1 MPSISLDEEE
11 YRRKAYGAWLG
22 KNVGGTLGEPVEGRK
37 ERLDLSFYP
46 ELPAEFDTTD
56 IAHYPDS
63 TDDGEATPLAN
74 DDLDL
79 QLVWLHALEQ
89 HGVDLTAADLGREWV
104 DHVFF
109 PYNEYRYA
117 LANLRRG
124 IDPPVSGR
132 FNNGFYN
139 DSMGAPIRSEVWAL
153 VAPAAPGVAAA
164 YAYEDAIVDHA
175 GGEGVHGAV
184 FNAALESAAF
194 VEDDPHRLIEVGLSY
209 VPDDCRVARAVR
221 DVVGWHR
228 AGHDWETTRGLV
240 LDEYGHPDMT
250 NAPQNLAFV
259 VLGWLYGEGFG
270 DALLKCVNCGYDTD
284 SSGATLGSVLGILG
298 GRDGIP
304 DRWVEPVGHSVVTRP
319 QVKGFPEPEDL
330 GELTDRTLAMAR
342 EVIAVRDLPVS
353 IERDASTVVPAG
365 AVESFPEAERGPA
378 RPLRERDRDPSTVTV
393 PLPRGSRVDP
403 NLLVSVTFGGGD
415 PAIARH
421 ASRDLRVSVENTSGE
436 PQRGDL
442 ALDVP
447 DGWSGPEPRSYALGP
462 GDRLSWDV
470 TVRAD
475 GSIEPSNE
483 LTLRV
488 RRTHD
493 GSPWATRTVD
503 LALVAATHWRV
514 AGPDTDETAVAFP
527 GNRLVVSDALGTDE
541 PGRYTARTTL
551 RLPRERTVQ
560 LEVRSSA
567 AVVAS
572 LDGETFIDRAARDE
586 PDMLATDL
594 DHHSEDGGR
603 RLAAGDHELEVG
615 FDHDGDGPL
624 AAYVV
629 PSATGRTTS
638 PGGYYFLT
646 DVLFADP
653 DEPAADP

>member
-1 MPSISLDEEE
+1 MSSIRLSEEE
-11 YRRKAYGAWLG
+11 YYRKAYGAWLG

-37 ERLDLSFYP
+37 EQLDLSFYP
-46 ELPAEFDTTD
+46 ELPAEFDTSD
-56 IAHYPDS
+56 IDHYPDS
-63 TDDGEATPLAN
+63 TDDGEPTPLAN

-89 HGVDLTAADLGREWV
+89 YGADLTATDLGREWV

-132 FNNGFYN
+132 FNNDFYN
-139 DSMGAPIRSEVWAL
+139 DCMGAPIRSEVWAL

-164 YAYEDAIVDHA
+164 YAHEDAVVDHA
-175 GGEGVHGAV
+175 GGEGVYGEM

-194 VEDDPHRLIEVGLSY
+194 VEDDPHRLVEVGLSY
-209 VPDDCRVARAVR
+209 VPDDCRVARAVS
-221 DVVGWHR
+221 DVVDWHR
-228 AGHDWETTRGLV
+228 EGHDWETTRRFV

-270 DALLKCVNCGYDTD
+270 DALLHCVNCGYDTD
-284 SSGATLGSVLGILG
+284 SSGATLGALLGILG

-319 QVKGFPEPEDL
+319 QVRGFPAPDDL
-330 GELTDRTLAMAR
+330 GELTDRTLAVAR

-353 IERDASTVVPAG
+353 IERGGSTAVPEG
-365 AVESFPEAERGPA
+365 TVDSFRAPEGGVDPRPFRERG
-378 RPLRERDRDPSTVTV
+378 PSTVTV
-393 PLPRGSRVDP
+393 PLPRGSRADAT
-403 NLLVSVTFGGGD
+403 LVVEVTFGDGN
-415 PAIARH
+415 PAVARH
-421 ASRDLRVSVENTSGE
+421 ASRDLRVAVENASSE
-436 PQRGDL
+436 PQRGEL
-442 ALDVP
+442 AIDVP
-447 DGWSGPEPRSYALGP
+447 DGWDGPAARPYDLEP
-462 GDRLSWDV
+462 GDRLAWDAS
-470 TVRAD
+470 VRAN
-475 GSIEPSNE
+475 GTVEPSND

-493 GSPWATRTVD
+493 GSPWAERTVD
-503 LALVAATHWRV
+503 FALVAAPRWRL
-514 AGPDTDETAVAFP
+514 AGPGVAETTVAFP
-527 GNRLVVSDALGTDE
+527 DNRLAVSDALDTTD

-551 RLPRERTVQ
+551 TTPRERTIQ

-567 AVVAS
+567 GVVAS
-572 LDGETFIDRAARDE
+572 LDGEAFIDRPARDE

-594 DHHSEDGGR
+594 DHHTDDGGR
-603 RLAAGDHELEVG
+603 RVAAGDHELEIE

-629 PSATGRTTS
+629 PSATGRTAS

-646 DVLFADP
+646 DVLFTTDGGRS
-653 DEPAADP
+653 